1 MFNWISP
8 FNYDFAIAS
17 IPIQIILLV
26 FYGIRR
32 NLPIKQSFFFWL
44 AMASNL
50 IMTSADIIS
59 CEMNEIW
66 MDFPLWVMYAINHAY
81 FLGFII
87 RGWSLFSYTAEST
100 HSYKETDHTFKVLTG
115 LPALTAVILILS
127 TPWTSAIYTIAEDG
141 YHNCSLYKTIYFSTY
156 FYIIASLLLVIRYWK
171 RLSRRMKA
179 GLLSFN
185 LLLLF
190 GIIIRKQFY
199 HMLVTSYFSILTI
212 IIIYLT
218 SENPDLYRDNRTF
231 LLNKDALNRI
241 GLEFW
246 EKKIP
251 YSLMTISIHNYEASK
266 IVYGISQINDE
277 LKIVAN
283 WLTQNYPKEFL
294 FYTRN
299 GNFVVLSKGRLEKE
313 PSAMINEWVENYDL
327 LRKTSDDVI
336 PIQASMMLLPE
347 SIISKHAMIVSDLAR
362 HAINSSYEENRKGNY
377 IFSDEMIADVKK
389 HKAIEKAIKRAMSE
403 NSFEVYFQP
412 IYSNIDGKVMG
423 AEALARLNDPDIGF
437 IPPLDFIQIAERNGD
452 IIEIGKQIFEKV
464 CVFLAQIDAKELEIE
479 FINVNLSPIQ
489 CMSVNLP
496 EDLAAI
502 AKKHGISM
510 DIFDFEI
517 TESMIDDY
525 DMIQLTIAG
534 LRAMGAELSL
544 DDFGTGA
551 ANLTSLINLP
561 IHVVKVDMS
570 FVRSYFAGKADF
582 LPDLIR
588 LFKHSKM
595 EIVVEGIETVEMKEK
610 MAELGCD
617 YEQGYYFSKPIPPND
632 FISFMKSQH
641 NEDSA
646 NG

>member
-179 GLLSFN
+179 GLLSLN

-218 SENPDLYRDNRTF
+218 SESPDLYRDNRTF
-231 LLNKDALNRI
+231 LLNK
-241 GLEFW
+241 E
-246 EKKIP
+246 
-251 YSLMTISIHNYEASK
+251 
-266 IVYGISQINDE
+266 
-277 LKIVAN
+277 
-283 WLTQNYPKEFL
+283 
-294 FYTRN
+294 
-299 GNFVVLSKGRLEKE
+299 
-313 PSAMINEWVENYDL
+313 
-327 LRKTSDDVI
+327 
-336 PIQASMMLLPE
+336 
-347 SIISKHAMIVSDLAR
+347 
-362 HAINSSYEENRKGNY
+362 
-377 IFSDEMIADVKK
+377 
-389 HKAIEKAIKRAMSE
+389 
-403 NSFEVYFQP
+403 
-412 IYSNIDGKVMG
+412 GK
-423 AEALARLNDPDIGF
+423 
-437 IPPLDFIQIAERNGD
+437 
-452 IIEIGKQIFEKV
+452 
-464 CVFLAQIDAKELEIE
+464 
-479 FINVNLSPIQ
+479 
-489 CMSVNLP
+489 
-496 EDLAAI
+496 
-502 AKKHGISM
+502 
-510 DIFDFEI
+510 
-517 TESMIDDY
+517 
-525 DMIQLTIAG
+525 
-534 LRAMGAELSL
+534 
-544 DDFGTGA
+544 
-551 ANLTSLINLP
+551 
-561 IHVVKVDMS
+561 
-570 FVRSYFAGKADF
+570 
-582 LPDLIR
+582 
-588 LFKHSKM
+588 
-595 EIVVEGIETVEMKEK
+595 
-610 MAELGCD
+610 D
-617 YEQGYYFSKPIPPND
+617 YETGTP
-632 FISFMKSQH
+632 
-641 NEDSA
+641 
-646 NG
+646 

>member
-1 MFNWISP
+1 MINWISP

-26 FYGIRR
+26 FYGFRR

-44 AMASNL
+44 AMAANL

-87 RGWSLFSYTAEST
+87 RGWALFSYTAEST
-100 HSYKETDHTFKVLTG
+100 HSYKETDHTFKVVTG
-115 LPALTAVILILS
+115 LPALAAVILILS

-141 YHNCSLYKTIYFSTY
+141 YHNCSLYRIIYFSTY

-212 IIIYLT
+212 IIIFLT

-251 YSLMTISIHNYEASK
+251 FSLMTISIHNYEASK
-266 IVYGISQINDE
+266 IVYGIEQINDE

-283 WLTQNYPKEFL
+283 WLTQNYPKAFL

-299 GNFVVLSKGRLEKE
+299 GNFAVLFKGRLEKE
-313 PSAMINEWVENYDL
+313 PSVLINEWIEKYEL
-327 LRKTSDDVI
+327 LRKSCDDIV

-347 SIISKHAMIVSDLAR
+347 SLISKHAMLVSDIAR
-362 HAINSSYEENRKGNY
+362 YAINNSFDENSKGNY
-377 IFSDEMIADVKK
+377 CFSDEMIEGLRK
-389 HKAIEKAIKRAMSE
+389 HKAIEKAIKRAMND

-412 IYSNIDGKVMG
+412 IYSNKDGKVMG
-423 AEALARLNDPDIGF
+423 AEALARLNDPDMGF

-452 IIEIGKQIFEKV
+452 ILEIGKQIFEKV
-464 CVFLAQIDAKELEIE
+464 CIFLEQIDAKELGID

-496 EDLAAI
+496 SDLSEI
-502 AKKHGISM
+502 ARKHGISM
-510 DIFDFEI
+510 DVFDFEI

-525 DMIQLTIAG
+525 DMIQLTIAS

-551 ANLTSLINLP
+551 ANLASLINLP

-582 LPDLIR
+582 LPDLIK

-595 EIVVEGIETVEMKEK
+595 EIVVEGIETVEMKDK

-617 YEQGYYFSKPIPPND
+617 YEQGYYFSKPIPPSD
-632 FISFMKSQH
+632 FIEYMKQQQ
-641 NEDSA
+641 
-646 NG
+646 